1 MTEEELEHL
10 RSLDWNDLG
19 LRLLV
24 FAKYWAK
31 NHYSWTEGRPLPEG
45 KSPDEIAKEAISAFW
60 ASVRKWNP
68 KYDVLTQLKGAVRS
82 ILWNLHQ
89 KKSSKLT
96 APHPPEF
103 FDLHVGEKPDAAAEV
118 ASEDYCRAIFE
129 ALYKDDAIRNN
140 DELMLLVMAYEE
152 GAETINDVAH
162 KTGLEVAAIYTLRRQ
177 LKDIKQRVLATLD
190 TKDSNGKES

>member
-1 MTEEELEHL
+1 MSEEELERL

-31 NHYSWTEGRPLPEG
+31 NHYFWTEGRPLAEG
-45 KSPDEIAKEAISAFW
+45 KSPDEIAREAISAFW
-60 ASVRKWNP
+60 GSVRKWNP

-96 APHPPEF
+96 APQPPEF
-103 FDLHVGEKPDAAAEV
+103 FDLYVGEVPDAATEA
-118 ASEDYCRAIFE
+118 ASQDYCRAMFE
-129 ALYKDDAIRNN
+129 ALYKDDAVRNS
-140 DELMLLVMAYEE
+140 DELMLIVMAYEE
-152 GAETINDVAH
+152 GAETIADVAE
-162 KTGLEVAAIYTLRRQ
+162 KTGIEAARIYALRRQ
-177 LKDIKQRVLATLD
+177 LKDIKQRVLGTLD
-190 TKDSNGKES
+190 TKDGNEKEL